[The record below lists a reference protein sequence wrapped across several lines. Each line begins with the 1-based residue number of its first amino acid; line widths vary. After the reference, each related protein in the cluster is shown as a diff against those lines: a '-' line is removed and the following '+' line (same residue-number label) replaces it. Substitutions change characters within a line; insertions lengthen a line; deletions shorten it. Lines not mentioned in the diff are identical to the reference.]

1 MKTEQRIVQVHVGL
15 LVIVTS
21 PQCITWC
28 SQYELILFVAVS
40 SL

>member
-1 MKTEQRIVQVHVGL
+1 MKTVQRIVEVHVDF

-21 PQCITWC
+21 PRCITRC

-40 SL
+40 PL

>member
-1 MKTEQRIVQVHVGL
+1 MKTVQRIVQVHVDL
-15 LVIVTS
+15 LVIITS